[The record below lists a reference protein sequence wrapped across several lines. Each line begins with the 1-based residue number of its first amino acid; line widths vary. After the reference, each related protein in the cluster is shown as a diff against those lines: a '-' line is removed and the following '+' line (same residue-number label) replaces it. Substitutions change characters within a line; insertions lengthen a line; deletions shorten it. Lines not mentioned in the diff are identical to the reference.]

1 MIYFSYLFWYS
12 PCIFNF
18 QIIVLG
24 RSSPALYNI
33 INVKMSLE
41 GSHFL
46 RLKKKKAE
54 KKQIQQQQKTAIKEK
69 NNWAKIIL
77 YYVKLHNSLK

>member
-1 MIYFSYLFWYS
+1 
-12 PCIFNF
+12 
-18 QIIVLG
+18 
-24 RSSPALYNI
+24 
-33 INVKMSLE
+33 MSLE